1 VLVLKADDMRAPV
14 TKDHALGTVGFVAD
28 RAIDC
33 LHSGTGFSLVRIG
46 DGEGRLL
53 AYPDAISRQMMNRH
67 LCFWFGRADFDD
79 TTVLALRAILTQTID
94 AADVIGVHVCSTLPC
109 NKNQWWHVA
118 EQYLKAIGRWY
129 PEGLCELDTHRALWR
144 KGEIDRI
151 AAECKRIVVVTCRD
165 IPKLAVHFSDKPVY
179 RVEVP
184 GEGNMTRKPTDHWQ
198 RFNEIEAHVARL
210 SEPGVLVLV
219 GAGVLG
225 KAYATTAAQAGAVAL
240 DIGSVFDG
248 WAQVESRSYL
258 MGRLGEYRL

>member
-1 VLVLKADDMRAPV
+1 MRAPV
-14 TKDHALGTVGFVAD
+14 TKDHALGTAGFVAD

-94 AADVIGVHVCSTLPC
+94 AADVIGVHVCTQTPC
-109 NKNQWWHVA
+109 NKNQWWHVAA

-144 KGEIDRI
+144 KGEIDRVSHW
-151 AAECKRIVVVTCRD
+151 AERIVAVTCRD
-165 IPKLAVHFSDKPVY
+165 LIVPLNAHFEQ
-179 RVEVP
+179 RVDVIRVP

-210 SEPGVLVLV
+210 SGPGVLVLV

-225 KAYATTAAQAGAVAL
+225 KAYTTTAAQAGAVAL